1 MNVFQML
8 RLPDLVSLLNLI
20 CGISSIAVAAQATV
34 KAATFQTAEAHN
46 GFALALIL
54 LLAAAIADG
63 ADGYIARRFKGGEL
77 GEQLDSLAD
86 AVSFGVAPA
95 LLVYLQFGQ
104 INPLIRDPDPLIAV
118 FPVFFAICGVL
129 RLARFNS
136 VASRKTG
143 FEGLP
148 ITAGCVMLVTYM
160 LLNESLVKIDF
171 LLALTLGIS
180 ILMVSSVN
188 YPKIKNVRILA
199 FIASVFGITMLL
211 YLYNVEY
218 MRIFSIL
225 PFILMLTYLF
235 SPFFKVPLLSNLGNK
250 DYRNKELRAK
260 KEKQ

>member
-1 MNVFQML
+1 MNIFQML

-20 CGISSIAVAAQATV
+20 CGISSIAVAAQATIQ
-34 KAATFQTAEAHN
+34 AATFQTGEAYD

-54 LLAAAIADG
+54 LLVAAIADG

-104 INPLIRDPDPLIAV
+104 INPFVREPDPLVAI
-118 FPVFFAICGVL
+118 FPAFYAICGVL

-136 VASRKTG
+136 VASSRKG

-148 ITAGCVMLVTYM
+148 ITAACVMLVTYM
-160 LLNESLVKIDF
+160 LLSESLVKIDF
-171 LLALTLGIS
+171 LLALTLGLS

-188 YPKIKNVRILA
+188 YPKIKNVKVLA
-199 FIASVFGITMLL
+199 FIATIFGITMLL
-211 YLYNVEY
+211 YLYNVEF
-218 MRIFSIL
+218 MRTFSIL
-225 PFILMLTYLF
+225 PFILMLTYVF

-250 DYRNKELRAK
+250 DYRNKELRAG

>member
-20 CGISSIAVAAQATV
+20 CGISSIAVAAQAAV
-34 KAATFQTAEAHN
+34 QVATLQTAAAQDS
-46 GFALALIL
+46 FALALIL
-54 LLAAAIADG
+54 LLVAAIADG

-95 LLVYLQFGQ
+95 LLIYLQFGR
-104 INPLIRDPDPLIAV
+104 INPIVGEPDPLVAV
-118 FPVFFAICGVL
+118 FPAFYAVCGVL

-136 VASRKTG
+136 MASRKTG

-160 LLNESLVKIDF
+160 LLGESLVKIDF
-171 LLALTLGIS
+171 LLALTLGLS

-188 YPKIKNVRILA
+188 YPKIRNVRILV
-199 FIASVFGITMLL
+199 FVASIFGITMLL

-218 MRIFSIL
+218 MRAFSIL
-225 PFILMLTYLF
+225 PFILMLTYIF
-235 SPFFKVPLLSNLGNK
+235 SPFFKVPLLNNLGSK
-250 DYRNKELRAK
+250 EYRNKGLSTR

>member
-20 CGISSIAVAAQATV
+20 CGISSVAVAAQTAVQVATL
-34 KAATFQTAEAHN
+34 QTATAQN

-54 LLAAAIADG
+54 LLIAAIADG
-63 ADGYIARRFKGGEL
+63 VDGYVARRFKGGEL

-104 INPLIRDPDPLIAV
+104 INPLVGDPDPLVVV
-118 FPVFFAICGVL
+118 FPVFYAICGVL

-136 VASRKTG
+136 VASSKTG

-160 LLNESLVKIDF
+160 LLSESLVKIDF
-171 LLALTLGIS
+171 LLALTLVLS

-199 FIASVFGITMLL
+199 FIAAVFGITMLL
-211 YLYNVEY
+211 YLYNIEY

-225 PFILMLTYLF
+225 PFILMLTYIF
-235 SPFFKVPLLSNLGNK
+235 SPFFKVPILSNLGSK
-250 DYRNKELRAK
+250 EYRNKELRAR

>member
-20 CGISSIAVAAQATV
+20 CGISSIAVAAHAAVQ
-34 KAATFQTAEAHN
+34 AATYQTAAHD
-46 GFALALIL
+46 GSFALALIL
-54 LLAAAIADG
+54 LLVAAVADG

-95 LLVYLQFGQ
+95 LLIYLEFGGA
-104 INPLIRDPDPLIAV
+104 DPLVAL
-118 FPVFFAICGVL
+118 FPALYAICGVL

-136 VASRKTG
+136 VASCKTG

-160 LLNESLVKIDF
+160 LLGESLVRIDF
-171 LLALTLGIS
+171 LLALTLALS
-180 ILMVSSVN
+180 ILMVSSVS
-188 YPKIKNVRILA
+188 YPKIRNVRILA
-199 FIASVFGITMLL
+199 FIASIFGLTMLL
-211 YLYNVEY
+211 YVVDVTYNMQYV
-218 MRIFSIL
+218 RIFSIL
-225 PFILMLTYLF
+225 PFILMLTYIF
-235 SPFFKVPLLSNLGNK
+235 SPFFKVPLLSNLGSK
-250 DYRNKELRAK
+250 EYRNRGLRAGR

>member
-34 KAATFQTAEAHN
+34 QVATFQTVAAHN
-46 GFALALIL
+46 GFSLALIL
-54 LLAAAIADG
+54 LIIAAIADG

-86 AVSFGVAPA
+86 AISFGVAPA
-95 LLVYLQFGQ
+95 LLIYLQFGQ
-104 INPLIRDPDPLIAV
+104 VNPLFGEPDPLVAV
-118 FPVFFAICGVL
+118 FPAFYAICGVL

-136 VASRKTG
+136 MTSSKKG

-160 LLNESLVKIDF
+160 LLSEGLVKIDF
-171 LLALTLGIS
+171 LLALTLGLS

-188 YPKIKNVRILA
+188 YPKIRNVRVLA
-199 FIASVFGITMLL
+199 FVASIFGITILL

-225 PFILMLTYLF
+225 PFILMLTYIC
-235 SPFFKVPLLSNLGNK
+235 SPFFKVPLLSNLGSK
-250 DYRNKELRAK
+250 EYRNKGLRAG

>member
-20 CGISSIAVAAQATV
+20 CGIGSIAVAAQSDS
-34 KAATFQTAEAHN
+34 F
-46 GFALALIL
+46 GFALIL
-54 LLAAAIADG
+54 LLIAAVADG

-95 LLVYLQFGQ
+95 LLIFLEFGEK
-104 INPLIRDPDPLIAV
+104 DPLVAIFAAFYAV
-118 FPVFFAICGVL
+118 CGVL

-136 VASRKTG
+136 TVSTPKAG

-148 ITAGCVMLVTYM
+148 ITAGCIMLVTY
-160 LLNESLVKIDF
+160 LLLGKSFVGIDF
-171 LLALTLGIS
+171 LLALTLALS
-180 ILMVSSVN
+180 ILMVSTVN
-188 YPKIKNVRILA
+188 YPKIRNIKILA
-199 FIASVFGITMLL
+199 FVASVFGITVFL
-211 YLYNVEY
+211 YFIDVQY
-218 MRIFSIL
+218 MRLFSFL

-235 SPFFKVPLLSNLGNK
+235 SPFLKIPLISVAS
-250 DYRNKELRAK
+250 NKEYGNRKGLKTGGR

>member
-20 CGISSIAVAAQATV
+20 CGIGSIAVAAQSNS
-34 KAATFQTAEAHN
+34 F
-46 GFALALIL
+46 GFALIL
-54 LLAAAIADG
+54 LLIAAVADG

-86 AVSFGVAPA
+86 TVSFGVAPA
-95 LLVYLQFGQ
+95 LLIFLEFGE
-104 INPLIRDPDPLIAV
+104 NEPLVAIFATFYAV
-118 FPVFFAICGVL
+118 CGVL

-136 VASRKTG
+136 TMSTPKTG

-148 ITAGCVMLVTYM
+148 ITAGCIMLVTY
-160 LLNESLVKIDF
+160 LLLGKSIVRIDF
-171 LLALTLGIS
+171 LLALTLALS

-188 YPKIKNVRILA
+188 YPKIRNIKVLA
-199 FIASVFGITMLL
+199 FVAAVFGITGFL
-211 YLYNVEY
+211 YFIDLQY
-218 MRIFSIL
+218 MRFFSFL

-235 SPFFKVPLLSNLGNK
+235 SPFLKIPLISAVSSKDYGNK
-250 DYRNKELRAK
+250 KGLKAGGR

>member
-1 MNVFQML
+1 ML

-34 KAATFQTAEAHN
+34 QAATFQTAATRN
-46 GFALALIL
+46 GFVLALIL
-54 LLAAAIADG
+54 LLIAAIADG
-63 ADGYIARRFKGGEL
+63 ADGYVARRFKGGEL

-86 AVSFGVAPA
+86 AISFGVAPA
-95 LLVYLQFGQ
+95 LLIYLQFGQ
-104 INPLIRDPDPLIAV
+104 INPLVGDPDPLVVV
-118 FPVFFAICGVL
+118 FPVFYAICGVL

-136 VASRKTG
+136 MAPSKTG

-160 LLNESLVKIDF
+160 LLSEGLVKIDF
-171 LLALTLGIS
+171 LLALTLCLS

-188 YPKIKNVRILA
+188 YPKIRNVRVLA
-199 FIASVFGITMLL
+199 FIAFIFGITMLL

-225 PFILMLTYLF
+225 PFILMLMYIF
-235 SPFFKVPLLSNLGNK
+235 SPFFKVPMLSNLGSK
-250 DYRNKELRAK
+250 EYRNKGLRAG